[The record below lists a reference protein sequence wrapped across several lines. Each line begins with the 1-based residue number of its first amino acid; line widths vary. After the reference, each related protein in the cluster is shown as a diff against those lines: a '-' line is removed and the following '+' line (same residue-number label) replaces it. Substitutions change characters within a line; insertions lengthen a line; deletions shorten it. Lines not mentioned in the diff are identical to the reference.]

1 MSNIVAP
8 TASAS
13 ALHPGRRLLNSLT
26 LVMTTLIACIISFFA
41 TFLRI
46 DVSSFW
52 LNRFVYVAVPLLLAG
67 YFAYVTIVRD
77 LRELVEAHELTSLWR
92 AHFNRA
98 VLIYPPLAWVIYEFT
113 RCPCYPDL
121 VILGAVLMLTLAGTL
136 LGTYAAMG
144 AFRLRQ
150 RR

>member
-1 MSNIVAP
+1 MDAAGPLGRFADVDCRCPS
-8 TASAS
+8 TA
-13 ALHPGRRLLNSLT
+13 
-26 LVMTTLIACIISFFA
+26 
-41 TFLRI
+41 
-46 DVSSFW
+46 
-52 LNRFVYVAVPLLLAG
+52 

-144 AFRLRQ
+144 VFKLRQ

>member
-1 MSNIVAP
+1 VSNIVAP
-8 TASAS
+8 TASA
-13 ALHPGRRLLNSLT
+13 LRPGHRLVNSLT
-26 LVMTTLIACIISFFA
+26 LVMTTLLAFIISFFA
-41 TFLRI
+41 TLLRVDVSWFWLGRFI
-46 DVSSFW
+46 DVG
-52 LNRFVYVAVPLLLAG
+52 VPLLLAA
-67 YFAYVTIVRD
+67 YFAYVTMIQD
-77 LRELVEAHELTSLWR
+77 LRALDGAHELSSLWR

-121 VILGAVLMLTLAGTL
+121 VILGAVLLLTLAGTL